1 MARGAAA
8 LLALQLLRGAQA
20 QDCINAAG
28 DDACATYVG
37 GNCHAV
43 LAGTLTV
50 GDVCEKACGRCGTL
64 LEADAE
70 ATCFASCAD
79 SSTADA
85 DGAGNA
91 CSYYQGYGCEAGVLA
106 GGATVTS
113 DELKALCPLSCGIC
127 SGEHRSTGGYAGGT
141 CPWDATYPFSECC
154 ASSAFTNAA
163 GTSCAG
169 GGKSHIPL
177 QESQAT

>member
-1 MARGAAA
+1 MTPEKRTDPTDGGVYTKAEFDTEHGGTSDSRWA
-8 LLALQLLRGAQA
+8 AQA
-20 QDCINAAG
+20 GNHETCWDSTYSYAG
-28 DDACATYVG
+28 CCTPLDGTGVASCFADGACA
-37 GNCHAV
+37 
-43 LAGTLTV
+43 
-50 GDVCEKACGRCGTL
+50 D
-64 LEADAE
+64 
-70 ATCFASCAD
+70 D
-79 SSTADA
+79 SAADA

-91 CSYYQGYGCEAGVLA
+91 CAYYQGYGCEAGVLA

-127 SGEHRSTGGYAGGT
+127 SGEHRLTGGYVGGT
-141 CPWDATYPFSECC
+141 CQWDATYRFLECC

-163 GTSCAG
+163 GTSCAF

>member
-1 MARGAAA
+1 MRQTPAMKLLPLLLAAARLSGRAAAQTCANAAGDATCAA
-8 LLALQLLRGAQA
+8 LLAGGS
-20 QDCINAAG
+20 DCHVA
-28 DDACATYVG
+28 
-37 GNCHAV
+37 
-43 LAGTLTV
+43 LAGALTV
-50 GDVCEKACGRCGTL
+50 GAVCEKACGVCGTL

-79 SSTADA
+79 SSVADA
-85 DGAGNA
+85 DGGGNA

-154 ASSAFTNAA
+154 SSSAFTNAA

-169 GGKSHIPL
+169 GGK
-177 QESQAT
+177 T